1 MCVYRIRRNVY
12 CITFITYILD
22 VKIQLFVTLK
32 SDQDPDP
39 HGSELV
45 WLPGSGSALR
55 EKAGSGSALKPM
67 RIHNT
72 ALCPPIFGPEK
83 KAGSNLK

>member
-1 MCVYRIRRNVY
+1 MFSVLP
-12 CITFITYILD
+12 TFLKYILD

-32 SDQDPDP
+32 ADQDPDP

-55 EKAGSGSALKPM
+55 
-67 RIHNT
+67 
-72 ALCPPIFGPEK
+72 
-83 KAGSNLK
+83 